1 MFEEH
6 YPPLVCAY
14 ALGLVG
20 WLLAG
25 RLLPWVWPSK
35 PCERL
40 AHPWRELGIALLAA
54 LLIPAL
60 GLLWSHGVRL
70 PEQGAL
76 GPVCGAL
83 NQVLIFSPILLVPVL
98 RRQPWTSA
106 WLPRRYLATRL
117 LAGLVLSTLALAAYS
132 WLRAGAPTP
141 PALLTKVWRYDHLD
155 EMAQVLLED
164 LAVAILF
171 VRLSSAMGSRAATVL
186 VACLFAAGHLPAMV
200 SQGATWPELAA
211 LLGDAALCV
220 AVLLVLQRSRDVVWF
235 WCLHFALDMTQF

>member
-20 WLLAG
+20 WLLAS
-25 RLLPWVWPSK
+25 RTLPRVWPRK
-35 PCERL
+35 PLEGFAR
-40 AHPWRELGIALLAA
+40 PWRELGIALVAA

-60 GLLWSHGVRL
+60 GLLWSRGLRL
-70 PEQGAL
+70 PEHGAL
-76 GPVCGAL
+76 GPVGGAL
-83 NQVLIFSPILLVPVL
+83 NQVLIFSPILLVPIL

-106 WLPRRYLATRL
+106 WLPQPYLATRL
-117 LAGLVLSTLALAAYS
+117 LVGLVLSTLALAAYS
-132 WLRAGAPTP
+132 CLRAGAPTL
-141 PALLTKVWRYDHLD
+141 PAWLTKVWSYDHLD

-164 LAVAILF
+164 LAIAILF
-171 VRLSSAMGSRAATVL
+171 VRLSGAVGSRAATVL
-186 VACLFAAGHLPAMV
+186 VACLFAAGHIPAMV
-200 SQGATWPELAA
+200 SQGATGPELAA
-211 LLGDAALCV
+211 LLGDAALGV